1 MEPSVL
7 DVFQGLSTLE
17 LELLFST
24 DTFASGTS
32 ALSSLVLSSFSFS
45 TGMTRQQH
53 GEGGSVSRSI
63 GLIGLGLA
71 YNSVKAIDLAQV
83 WTAAKGRH
91 KQIVRRERVRE
102 RVERRASRGLT
113 ENLLSSTDEFPKR
126 NEDEDDETAI
136 LEEEEEEE
144 DQAIARAM
152 LLTPKLLRLPG
163 VLQRTGVVTLIYDTL
178 VPTYGLSVSLD
189 WALGVGLFALWGSLR
204 YSESFKRWDRTI
216 FGSHRLLYQGGSSD
230 KTSNNAGL
238 DGGDPEGIESIV
250 AHLTIVWA
258 GSKYSELVQTLDVN
272 TFVLGVIGAGL
283 VAGTALYNYKRR
295 QASPMAASTTT
306 QKDLTFF
313 TGAIGNGI
321 LHDLFSQLLVSYT
334 SASTA
339 IASSIAA
346 VGQRSIESFLW
357 GTIILKLARE
367 YPLLGSDSAKSTSI
381 SRSNSNE
388 TNSSSLSEVDLADAN
403 RSRTVWWWL
412 QARVGSAPLVSCY
425 VSMLVG
431 GSVWLVK
438 NGVRLIYY

>member
-24 DTFASGTS
+24 DMFASGTS

-45 TGMTRQQH
+45 TGMTQQQD

-102 RVERRASRGLT
+102 RVERRASRGMT

-126 NEDEDDETAI
+126 NEDEDDEDAI
-136 LEEEEEEE
+136 LEEDEDE

-178 VPTYGLSVSLD
+178 VPTYGLSAPLD

-216 FGSHRLLYQGGSSD
+216 FGSHRLLYQGGSNT
-230 KTSNNAGL
+230 TSNDAGL
-238 DGGDPEGIESIV
+238 DGSDPEGIESIV
-250 AHLTIVWA
+250 AHLTVVWA

-272 TFVLGVIGAGL
+272 AYVLGVIGVGL
-283 VAGTALYNYKRR
+283 VAGTALYNYKRH
-295 QASPMAASTTT
+295 QASPMAALTTT
-306 QKDLTFF
+306 QKDLSFF

-334 SASTA
+334 SANTS

-346 VGQRSIESFLW
+346 VGQRSIETFLW
-357 GTIILKLARE
+357 GTIILKLAKE
-367 YPLLGSDSAKSTSI
+367 YPLLGSKSAKGNNI

-388 TNSSSLSEVDLADAN
+388 TNSSSLSDVDLADAN

-412 QARVGSAPLVSCY
+412 QARVGSAPLVGCY
-425 VSMLVG
+425 MGMLVG

>member
-24 DTFASGTS
+24 DTFAGGTS

-45 TGMTRQQH
+45 TGMSRQQN
-53 GEGGSVSRSI
+53 GEGGLASRSI

-102 RVERRASRGLT
+102 LVERRASRGMT

-126 NEDEDDETAI
+126 NEDDDDEGAI
-136 LEEEEEEE
+136 LEEDEDD
-144 DQAIARAM
+144 DQAVARAM

-178 VPTYGLSVSLD
+178 VPEYGLSAPLD
-189 WALGVGLFALWGSLR
+189 WSLGVGLFALWGTLH
-204 YSESFKRWDRTI
+204 YSDSFKRWDRAI
-216 FGSHRLLYQGGSSD
+216 FGSHRLLYQGD
-230 KTSNNAGL
+230 SNTPGL
-238 DGGDPEGIESIV
+238 DGGDPEGMESIV
-250 AHLTIVWA
+250 AHLIVVWA
-258 GSKYSELVQTLDVN
+258 GSKYSELVQTLDLN
-272 TFVLGVIGAGL
+272 AFVLGVVGAGL
-283 VAGTALYNYKRR
+283 MAGTALYNYK
-295 QASPMAASTTT
+295 QHKGSHTTVT
-306 QKDLTFF
+306 TKKDISFF

-334 SASTA
+334 SASTT
-339 IASSIAA
+339 IASTIAA
-346 VGQRSIESFLW
+346 VGRRSIETFLW
-357 GTIILKLARE
+357 GTIILKLAKE
-367 YPLLGSDSAKSTSI
+367 YPLLGSEPAKSASI
-381 SRSNSNE
+381 TRSNSNE
-388 TNSSSLSEVDLADAN
+388 TNTSSFSDFDLTEAN

-412 QARVGSAPLVSCY
+412 QARVGSAPLVACY
-425 VSMLVG
+425 MGMLVS

-438 NGVRLIYY
+438 NGVRLVYY